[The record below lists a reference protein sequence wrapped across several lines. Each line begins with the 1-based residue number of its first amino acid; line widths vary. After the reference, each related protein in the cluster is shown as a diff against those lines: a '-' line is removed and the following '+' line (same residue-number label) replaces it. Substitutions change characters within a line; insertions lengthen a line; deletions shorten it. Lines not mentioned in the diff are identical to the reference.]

1 MFDPGVVQLVEGYD
15 IDRPYNAITLTLEF
29 HRRFGDL
36 EVHFEHVPYSVPP
49 TYVVRETK
57 PSRFSDQLL
66 PITRTLFTAQS
77 IDPPSQRLLALHR
90 ACAFVFHMSGAGEY
104 VNRVLLDMDEGQVK
118 SDGTTDIATLLKLKL
133 GTSGHS
139 VQVY

>member
-1 MFDPGVVQLVEGYD
+1 MFDPGVVQLLEGYD
-15 IDRPYNAITLTLEF
+15 IDRPYSAITLTLEF

-36 EVHFEHVPYSVPP
+36 EVHFEHAPSSVPP

-57 PSRFSDQLL
+57 PTRFSDQLL
-66 PITRTLFTAQS
+66 PITRQLFTAHS

-104 VNRVLLDMDEGQVK
+104 VNRILRDMDEGQVR
-118 SDGTTDIATLLKLKL
+118 SDGSTDIAALLKLKL
-133 GTSGHS
+133 GTTRQSM
-139 VQVY
+139 QVY